1 MYYLFNVKIKIQI
14 NAVVHDLI
22 QQCLRNKTYLLSLGY
37 YPCKTNE
44 SKTEIIGGLP
54 FGLMS
59 VCLLK

>member
-1 MYYLFNVKIKIQI
+1 MLEKQNS
-14 NAVVHDLI
+14 
-22 QQCLRNKTYLLSLGY
+22 YLLSLGY
-37 YPCKTNE
+37 CPCRTNE

>member
-1 MYYLFNVKIKIQI
+1 MLEKQNS
-14 NAVVHDLI
+14 
-22 QQCLRNKTYLLSLGY
+22 YLLSLGY
-37 YPCKTNE
+37 YPYKTNE

>member
-1 MYYLFNVKIKIQI
+1 MLEKQNS
-14 NAVVHDLI
+14 
-22 QQCLRNKTYLLSLGY
+22 YLLSLGY

-44 SKTEIIGGLP
+44 SKTEIIGGSP